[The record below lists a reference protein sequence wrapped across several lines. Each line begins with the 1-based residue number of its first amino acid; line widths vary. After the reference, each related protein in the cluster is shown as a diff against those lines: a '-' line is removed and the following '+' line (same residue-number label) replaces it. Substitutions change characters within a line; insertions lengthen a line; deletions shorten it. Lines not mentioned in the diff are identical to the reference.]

1 MASTAPAKKRASW
14 VDAAVFVGIYLF
26 FQVILPA
33 PEPITKSGMGV
44 LGFFFGT
51 LYMWIRVDIGWPSLF
66 VLGLICF
73 TGVTTPGTLFSKTWG
88 NSMVPFLICAFLLNM
103 VLADTGLSR
112 RFALFFITRKR
123 NRGRPWRLLTM
134 FFLAVLL
141 MGLVSTSSA
150 ITVMFMA
157 IAEEIFRM
165 TGYKKGDRLVEAMM
179 IGIFWVAQGAMAY
192 TPISHVLIPMIFEYI
207 AADFGITITYT
218 RYTLGFILAGA
229 GFFIGWMLILRF
241 IIRPDVEKL
250 KHLDIDA
257 LKASLKPWS
266 KQEVTALVVYVA
278 VIIMWCFPDVIGLI
292 PSLQGVSKWM
302 SSLGSAAPAMVAV
315 GVLALISYDGKP
327 MLDVKDCC
335 KRLPWGNV
343 FMMATVMGMGFVF
356 GLDTVGVSAWIMKVV
371 SPLMSGLSPHVFVL
385 VVIIFITVMTD
396 FVSNTLSA
404 SMYAVIIPIALTVP
418 GVNPI
423 VVALL
428 IAAGC
433 NSSFTFPS
441 GCPAASLA
449 SGGGWTRVSFQIKY
463 GFIVNTWAIIMY
475 FTLAYP
481 LLMKLFPY

>member
-14 VDAAVFVGIYLF
+14 ADTAVFAGIYLF

-51 LYMWIRVDIGWPSLF
+51 LYLWIRVDIGWPSLF

-218 RYTLGFILAGA
+218 RYTLGSSVSFWPAQ
-229 GFFIGWMLILRF
+229 
-241 IIRPDVEKL
+241 
-250 KHLDIDA
+250 
-257 LKASLKPWS
+257 AS
-266 KQEVTALVVYVA
+266 
-278 VIIMWCFPDVIGLI
+278 
-292 PSLQGVSKWM
+292 
-302 SSLGSAAPAMVAV
+302 SS
-315 GVLALISYDGKP
+315 
-327 MLDVKDCC
+327 
-335 KRLPWGNV
+335 
-343 FMMATVMGMGFVF
+343 
-356 GLDTVGVSAWIMKVV
+356 
-371 SPLMSGLSPHVFVL
+371 
-385 VVIIFITVMTD
+385 
-396 FVSNTLSA
+396 
-404 SMYAVIIPIALTVP
+404 
-418 GVNPI
+418 
-423 VVALL
+423 
-428 IAAGC
+428 AGC
-433 NSSFTFPS
+433 
-441 GCPAASLA
+441 
-449 SGGGWTRVSFQIKY
+449 
-463 GFIVNTWAIIMY
+463 
-475 FTLAYP
+475 
-481 LLMKLFPY
+481 

>member
-1 MASTAPAKKRASW
+1 MTALKDPKNKW
-14 VDAAVFVGIYLF
+14 KIDAAAFILIYLL
-26 FQVILPA
+26 FQVVLPA
-33 PEPITKSGMGV
+33 PEPITKAGMGV
-44 LGFFFGT
+44 VGMFLGT
-51 LYMWIRVDIGWPSLF
+51 LYLWIRVDIGWPSLF
-66 VLGLICF
+66 ILGLICL
-73 TGVTTPGTLFSKTWG
+73 TGVTTPGKLLTNTWG

-103 VLADTGLSR
+103 VMADTGLTR

-134 FFLAVLL
+134 FFIAVML

-157 IAEEIFRM
+157 IAEEIFHM

-179 IGIFWVAQGAMAY
+179 IGIFWVAQGAMAF

-218 RYTLGFILAGA
+218 RYSLAFILAGI
-229 GFFIGWMLILRF
+229 GFFVGWMLILRF
-241 IIRPDVEKL
+241 IIKPDVEQL
-250 KHLDIDA
+250 RHLDIDA

-266 KQEVTALVVYVA
+266 KQEKTILIVYLA
-278 VIIMWCFPDVIGLI
+278 VIIMWCFPDVIALI
-292 PSLQGVSKWM
+292 PGMEGIAAWM
-302 SSLGSAAPAMVAV
+302 TSLGSAAPAMVAV
-315 GVLALISYDGKP
+315 GVLAFIHYDGKP
-327 MLDVKDCC
+327 MLDTRECC

-356 GLDTVGVSAWIMKVV
+356 GLDTVGVTAWLMNVV
-371 SPLMSGLSPHVFVL
+371 SPVMSGLSPNMFVFA
-385 VVIIFITVMTD
+385 VIVFITVMTD

-418 GVNPI
+418 GLNPI

-428 IAAGC
+428 IAAAC

-449 SGGGWTRVSFQIKY
+449 SGGGWTRVSFQIRY
-463 GFIVNTWAIIMY
+463 GFMVNTWMILMY
-475 FTLAYP
+475 YFLAYP
-481 LLMKLFPY
+481 MLQKLFPY

>member
-1 MASTAPAKKRASW
+1 
-14 VDAAVFVGIYLF
+14 
-26 FQVILPA
+26 
-33 PEPITKSGMGV
+33 
-44 LGFFFGT
+44 
-51 LYMWIRVDIGWPSLF
+51 
-66 VLGLICF
+66 
-73 TGVTTPGTLFSKTWG
+73 
-88 NSMVPFLICAFLLNM
+88 
-103 VLADTGLSR
+103 
-112 RFALFFITRKR
+112 
-123 NRGRPWRLLTM
+123 
-134 FFLAVLL
+134 
-141 MGLVSTSSA
+141 
-150 ITVMFMA
+150 
-157 IAEEIFRM
+157 
-165 TGYKKGDRLVEAMM
+165 
-179 IGIFWVAQGAMAY
+179 
-192 TPISHVLIPMIFEYI
+192 
-207 AADFGITITYT
+207 
-218 RYTLGFILAGA
+218 
-229 GFFIGWMLILRF
+229 MLILRF

-257 LKASLKPWS
+257 LKVSLKPWS
-266 KQEVTALVVYVA
+266 KQEITALVVYVA
-278 VIIMWCFPDVIGLI
+278 VIVMWCFPDVIGLI

-441 GCPAASLA
+441 GCP
-449 SGGGWTRVSFQIKY
+449 GGKPCIRRRMDKSQLPDKVWLYREYMGNNHVLHSRLPHTHEAVPILR
-463 GFIVNTWAIIMY
+463 
-475 FTLAYP
+475 
-481 LLMKLFPY
+481 

>member
-1 MASTAPAKKRASW
+1 MTALKDPKNKW
-14 VDAAVFVGIYLF
+14 KIDAGVFILIYLL
-26 FQVILPA
+26 FQAVLPA
-33 PEPITKSGMGV
+33 PEPITKAGMGV
-44 LGFFFGT
+44 VGMFLGT
-51 LYMWIRVDIGWPSLF
+51 LYLWIRVDIGWPSLF
-66 VLGLICF
+66 ILGLICL
-73 TGVTTPGTLFSKTWG
+73 TGVTTPAKLFANTWG

-103 VLADTGLSR
+103 VMADTGLTR
-112 RFALFFITRKR
+112 RFALFFITRR
-123 NRGRPWRLLTM
+123 GNRGRPWRLLTM
-134 FFLAVLL
+134 FFIAVML
-141 MGLVSTSSA
+141 MGLISTSSA

-157 IAEEIFRM
+157 IAEEIFHM

-179 IGIFWVAQGAMAY
+179 IGIFWVAQGAMAF

-218 RYTLGFILAGA
+218 RYSLAFIFAGI
-229 GFFIGWMLILRF
+229 GFFAGWMLILRF
-241 IIRPDVEKL
+241 IIRPDVERL

-266 KQEVTALVVYVA
+266 RQEKTVLVVYLA
-278 VIIMWCFPDVIGLI
+278 VIILWCFPDVIALI
-292 PSLQGVSKWM
+292 PGMKGVASWM
-302 SSLGSAAPAMVAV
+302 SSLGSAAPAMAAV
-315 GVLALISYDGKP
+315 GVLAFIHYDGKP
-327 MLDVKDCC
+327 MLDTRECC

-356 GLDTVGVSAWIMKVV
+356 GLDTVGVTAWLMKVV
-371 SPLMSGLSPHVFVL
+371 SPVMSGLSPNMFVFA
-385 VVIIFITVMTD
+385 VIAFITIMTD
-396 FVSNTLSA
+396 FISNTLSA

-428 IAAGC
+428 IAAAC

-463 GFIVNTWAIIMY
+463 GFMVNTWMILMY
-475 FTLAYP
+475 YFFAYP
-481 LLMKLFPY
+481 MLQRLFPY

>member
-1 MASTAPAKKRASW
+1 MAADTAPRKRTTW
-14 VDAAVFVGIYLF
+14 KNAAIFFAIYLF
-26 FQVILPA
+26 FQIVLPA
-33 PEPITKSGMGV
+33 PEPITKAGMGV

-51 LYMWIRVDIGWPSLF
+51 LYLWISVEIGWPSIF
-66 VLGLICF
+66 VLGLICLM
-73 TGVTTPGTLFSKTWG
+73 GVTTPTTLFSKTWG

-218 RYTLGFILAGA
+218 RYTLAFSLAGL

-241 IIRPDVEKL
+241 IIRPDVDKL
-250 KHLDIDA
+250 KDLNIDE
-257 LKASLKPWS
+257 LKASLKPWT
-266 KQEVTALVVYVA
+266 KQEVTALVVYLA
-278 VIIMWCFPDVIGLI
+278 VIIMWCFPDVIGLV

-302 SSLGSAAPAMVAV
+302 GSLGSAVPAMLAV
-315 GVLALISYDGKP
+315 GVLSLIEYDGKP
-327 MLDVKDCC
+327 MLDV

-356 GLDTVGVSAWIMKVV
+356 GLDTVGISAWIMKVV
-371 SPLMSGLSPHVFVL
+371 SPVMSGLSPHLFVL
-385 VVIIFITVMTD
+385 AVIAFITILTD

-404 SMYAVIIPIALTVP
+404 SMYAVIVPIALTVP

-463 GFIVNTWAIIMY
+463 GCIVNTWAIIMY